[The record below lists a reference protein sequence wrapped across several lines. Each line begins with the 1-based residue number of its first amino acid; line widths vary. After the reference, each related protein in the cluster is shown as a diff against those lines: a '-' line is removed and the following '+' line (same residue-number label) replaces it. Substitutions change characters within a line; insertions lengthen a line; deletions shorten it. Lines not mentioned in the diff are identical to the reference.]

1 MIYKNKNQNSSIYLK
16 LIYCA
21 ISIIVVIFF
30 TLIFKKYF
38 KPFLITAML
47 LLFCYPIYNLLI
59 KSNFISKKISA
70 VITIVII
77 NILFMVSLFF
87 IGRWIYS
94 IRSIIIDTYYSL
106 LKSIENISI
115 TFNLNV
121 QELNEKMERY
131 YLSVL
136 DSSFLKRGAAYTTD
150 SILNYFIGN
159 ITAYFILV
167 DRYVILN
174 AIKKFFPLNMNEF
187 VEEKWKDM
195 KMFIKIEMVLIVVTT
210 IETILGLWALNIEN
224 FLILGVICGILDF
237 LPYVGTII
245 VFFPIIIYKIVCKN
259 YIIAF
264 GLICLYIL
272 LIIMRQI
279 MEARFMSSK
288 FKIHPL
294 IAILSLYLGLKTF
307 GLIGIFMAPVCVIIC
322 KSILESKT

>member
-1 MIYKNKNQNSSIYLK
+1 MYLK

-21 ISIIVVIFF
+21 ISIIVVIFL
-30 TLIFKKYF
+30 TLILKKYF
-38 KPFLITAML
+38 RPFLITAML

-59 KSNFISKKISA
+59 KSNFINKKISA
-70 VITIVII
+70 VITIVVI
-77 NILFMVSLFF
+77 NVLFMVSLFF

-121 QELNEKMERY
+121 QELNEKMESY
-131 YLSVL
+131 YLSLL

-174 AIKKFFPLNMNEF
+174 AIKKFFPLNMNE
-187 VEEKWKDM
+187 VLEEKWKDM
-195 KMFIKIEMVLIVVTT
+195 KMFVKIEMILIIVTT

-224 FLILGVICGILDF
+224 FFILGIICGILDF

-245 VFFPIIIYKIVCKN
+245 VFSPIIIYKIVCKN

-272 LIIMRQI
+272 LIIMRQV

-322 KSILESKT
+322 KSILESET

>member
-1 MIYKNKNQNSSIYLK
+1 MLYKNKNEKCSIYFK

-21 ISIIVVIFF
+21 ISIVVVIFS
-30 TLIFKKYF
+30 TLVLKRYL

-59 KSNFISKKISA
+59 KSNFVSKKISA
-70 VITIVII
+70 VITIVIV
-77 NILFMVSLFF
+77 NILFMASLFF

-94 IRSIIIDTYYSL
+94 IRSLIIDTYYSL

-121 QELNEKMERY
+121 QELNEKMEGY

-136 DSSFLKRGAAYTTD
+136 DSGFLKRGAAYTTD
-150 SILNYFIGN
+150 SIFNYFIGN

-174 AIKKFFPLNMNEF
+174 AIKKFFPLNINEF
-187 VEEKWKDM
+187 IEEKYKDM
-195 KMFIKIEMVLIVVTT
+195 KIFVKIEMLLIVVTT

-224 FLILGVICGILDF
+224 FFILGVICGILDF

-245 VFFPIIIYKIVCKN
+245 VFLPIIIYKIVSKN

-279 MEARFMSSK
+279 MEAKFLSSK

-294 IAILSLYLGLKTF
+294 IAILSLYVGLKTF
-307 GLIGIFMAPVCVIIC
+307 GLIGIIMAPICVIIC

>member
-1 MIYKNKNQNSSIYLK
+1 MYLK

-21 ISIIVVIFF
+21 ISIIVVIFL
-30 TLIFKKYF
+30 TLILKKYF
-38 KPFLITAML
+38 RPFLITAML

-59 KSNFISKKISA
+59 KSNFINKKISA
-70 VITIVII
+70 VITIVVI
-77 NILFMVSLFF
+77 NVLFMASLFF

-121 QELNEKMERY
+121 QELNEKMESY

-174 AIKKFFPLNMNEF
+174 AIKKFFPLNMNE
-187 VEEKWKDM
+187 VLEEKWKDM
-195 KMFIKIEMVLIVVTT
+195 KMFVKIEMILILVTT

-224 FLILGVICGILDF
+224 FFILGIICGILDF

-245 VFFPIIIYKIVCKN
+245 VFSPIIIYKIVCKN

-272 LIIMRQI
+272 LIIMRQVL
-279 MEARFMSSK
+279 EARFISSK

>member
-1 MIYKNKNQNSSIYLK
+1 MIYKNKNQNNSMYLK

-21 ISIIVVIFF
+21 ISIIVVIFL

-38 KPFLITAML
+38 RPFLITAML
-47 LLFCYPIYNLLI
+47 LLFCYPIYNILI

-70 VITIVII
+70 VITIVVI
-77 NILFMVSLFF
+77 NILFVVSLFF

-121 QELNEKMERY
+121 QELNEKMESY
-131 YLSVL
+131 YLSLL

-174 AIKKFFPLNMNEF
+174 AIKKFFPLNMNEIL
-187 VEEKWKDM
+187 EEKWKDM
-195 KMFIKIEMVLIVVTT
+195 KMFVKIEMILILVTT
-210 IETILGLWALNIEN
+210 VETILGLWALNIEN
-224 FLILGVICGILDF
+224 FFILGIICGILDF

-245 VFFPIIIYKIVCKN
+245 VFFPIVIYKIVCKN

-272 LIIMRQI
+272 LIIMRQV